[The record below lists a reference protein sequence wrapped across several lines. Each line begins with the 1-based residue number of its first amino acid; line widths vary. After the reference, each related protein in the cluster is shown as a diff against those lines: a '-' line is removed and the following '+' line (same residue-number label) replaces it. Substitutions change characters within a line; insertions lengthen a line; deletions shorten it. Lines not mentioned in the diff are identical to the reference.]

1 MPTERPSPEQR
12 QFARNL
18 RGQLTDCERLLWR
31 QLRNRGLAGFKFR
44 RQHPYP
50 PYVLDFYCA
59 ELRLVVELDGGQH
72 FDKAGLAKDRL
83 RTAYLQHHGMEVLR
97 FSNLDVIRNL
107 EGVLTEIL
115 SWIETRASSPQPSPQ
130 GGEGAGLRQPD
141 HLRSCRPRRAAEG
154 SERGLCPSSSCNN
167 HQHALTPA
175 PNPRITDT
183 PA

>member
-1 MPTERPSPEQR
+1 MPTERASPEQR

-44 RQHPYP
+44 RQHPCP

-72 FDKAGLAKDRL
+72 FDEAGLAKDRL
-83 RTAYLQHHGMEVLR
+83 RTAYLQHHGLEVLR

-115 SWIETRASSPQPSPQ
+115 SWIETRAP
-130 GGEGAGLRQPD
+130 
-141 HLRSCRPRRAAEG
+141 H
-154 SERGLCPSSSCNN
+154 
-167 HQHALTPA
+167 
-175 PNPRITDT
+175 PNPLPKGERELD
-183 PA
+183 

>member
-44 RQHPYP
+44 RQHPCP

-83 RTAYLQHHGMEVLR
+83 RTAYLQHHGLEVLR

-115 SWIETRASSPQPSPQ
+115 SWIETRTPTLSPMGRGSWI
-130 GGEGAGLRQPD
+130 EEAGSLVLMQTAQ
-141 HLRSCRPRRAAEG
+141 SNRRE
-154 SERGLCPSSSCNN
+154 
-167 HQHALTPA
+167 
-175 PNPRITDT
+175 
-183 PA
+183 